1 MIQPRYDPVNRYESL
16 LRAGEELFIRGGYE
30 EAHPLRIA
38 QLAEVSVGLFYKHF
52 ANKRSLLAAIVE
64 QHLGKM
70 HTAIAS
76 DVAECLDPVSAFRRV
91 LLLTLQYFQEHQGL
105 IRLFFMEIGYG
116 DETASA
122 QLHGARQNYRAILSA
137 ILRDGS
143 EQGVFLKVDELDID
157 LSLNSIVGTINW
169 TLYDLLVVRGET
181 LDAEILAKRLS
192 ALLLRSLC
200 PYEPKH

>member
-1 MIQPRYDPVNRYESL
+1 MTQPRYDPANRYASL
-16 LRAGEELFIRGGYE
+16 LRAGEELFIGGGYE

-38 QLAEVSVGLFYKHF
+38 QLAGVSVGLFYKHF
-52 ANKRSLLAAIVE
+52 TNKRSLVAAIVE

-76 DVAECLDPVSAFRRV
+76 AVAECLDPVSAFRRV
-91 LLLTLQYFQEHQGL
+91 LLITLQYFQEHQGL

-122 QLHGARQNYRAILSA
+122 QLYGARQNYRAILSA

-143 EQGVFLKVDELDID
+143 EQGVFLKVDDLDID
-157 LSLNSIVGTINW
+157 LALNSIVGTINW

-181 LDAEILAKRLS
+181 LDAESLAKRLS
-192 ALLLRSLC
+192 TLLLRSLC
-200 PYEPKH
+200 AKESLN